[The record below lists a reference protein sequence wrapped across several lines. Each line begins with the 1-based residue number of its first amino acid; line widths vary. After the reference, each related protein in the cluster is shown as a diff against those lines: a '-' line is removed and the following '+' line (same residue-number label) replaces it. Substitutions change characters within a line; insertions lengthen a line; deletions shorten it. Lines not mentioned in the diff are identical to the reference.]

1 MLCQNI
7 RILDFDGSV
16 IKQQNLLSRYA
27 HQIISLKDLAPRA
40 RLWMNS
46 CTSGA
51 IQQYLKEVSRGTVT
65 FLGSGDFHH
74 VSSLLLSQFQEP
86 LSLIV
91 FDFHPDW
98 DILPP
103 RVACGSWVTQSLRR
117 ENIRKCFLIGVSS
130 DDISYPWIQSG
141 NLNSLKNNRLEIYP
155 YTHGPTAVFLKKVP
169 KNVSIR
175 VKKGFLGSRIYWD
188 EMRGKDLKEFFLSL
202 IRRLPTR
209 NVYVSID
216 KDCLRYEYALTNWEE
231 GRLSLDELLLMLRLI
246 KENLEIVGLDITGDY
261 SRVSVSG
268 RLKGIL
274 SRLDHPKEVE
284 AGKFSEEIVTSINET
299 TSLKILDTLFA

>member
-1 MLCQNI
+1 MLSQNI
-7 RILDFDGSV
+7 RILDFDGSLT
-16 IKQQNLLSRYA
+16 KQQNLLSRYV
-27 HQIISLKDLAPRA
+27 HQIISLKDLGPRA
-40 RLWMNS
+40 RLWMDS
-46 CTSGA
+46 CTSRN
-51 IQQYLKEVSRGTVT
+51 IQEYLKEDSRGAVT
-65 FLGSGDFHH
+65 FFGSGDFHH
-74 VSSLLLSQFQEP
+74 LSSLLLSQFQEP

-103 RVACGSWVTQSLRR
+103 RMGCGSWVTRSLRK
-117 ENIRKCFLIGVSS
+117 ENILKCFLIVVSS
-130 DDISYPWIQSG
+130 KDISYPWIQSG
-141 NLNSLKNNRLEIYP
+141 NLNLLKNNRLEIYP
-155 YTHGPTAVFLKKVP
+155 YAHGPTPVFLKKIP
-169 KNVSIR
+169 ENISIR
-175 VKKGFLGSRIYWD
+175 LEKGLLGSRIYWD

-202 IRRLPTR
+202 IKRLPAR

-216 KDCLRYEYALTNWEE
+216 KDCLRNEYALTNWEE

-268 RLKGIL
+268 SLKGIL

-284 AGKFSEEIVTSINET
+284 AGKFPEEAVTSINET
-299 TSLKILDTLFA
+299 TNLRILDTLFA